1 MAAGYNPSSIIGGPL
16 DKKVLDQLDQRQNL
30 YTKKDY
36 RTADE
41 LIYLNSKTGWVKLSS
56 SVNVLKKDK
65 NGKVIESSTSA
76 KNNILF
82 GGTFK
87 DESTTPRG
95 GINFNGVSSRTAY
108 NKYDSTGFRPMPGIT
123 SFQIDSKNR
132 FGTLREATVD
142 FQVWS
147 VEQLTEFESLY
158 LRPGFTVLLEWGHS
172 MYLDNKGRVQKTPPT
187 TVANYFSNGKT
198 KEQVQEE
205 IKKFKDQSSQNYDAV
220 FGYIKN
226 FLWSYRT
233 DGGYDC
239 RLSIVSAG
247 ELIESVQVS
256 LSTSQTGQKVTKTTS
271 TGDTD
276 DSSIKTPIHNF
287 LNAINDVPRII
298 KGLEGEAN
306 RDKPENSFEEFKK
319 RVKES
324 LEVRAGITLDKF
336 LNEKRTNFGP
346 VPDDLP
352 VSFSIIKLKAALDAT
367 SIEAKTGIGKQDM
380 RFITFLD
387 LMALINAAF
396 LIKDKS
402 EKNLFSFDLTPE
414 QQLFYTFPD
423 HIGLDPGICILP
435 KSSTNNVSLSYTLS
449 GANQTNQS
457 STNED
462 EFNPNTSIL
471 YIQLNI
477 DFVIGKLNSVLSQA
491 EPDRTVINFVNS
503 ILTSLSNNLGN
514 INNFG
519 LHYEE
524 DNFKYYIVDRSLT
537 PDKNHLAKSFINLT
551 GLRSTVTNISL
562 SSKLSPKIASMI
574 AISAQDQSADVGEDV
589 ENMFRWNDG
598 LLDRVVGEKNFI
610 NLPDKETKRNQIID
624 SIKLLGDAIRL
635 FNETGS
641 YSSLT
646 FQNLV
651 TVHKDITRYMSRL
664 YNNSKINSGAP
675 GIIPFDLTIT
685 LDGIG
690 GIKIGQAFRINE
702 GILPGKYNGVVAFLV
717 TGISHVVQNNKWNTE
732 LKGQTIIISRT
743 TTTEEYNQEALIT
756 QEQLQVI
763 LAGEREIGDPNIPLK
778 IIDLEKERGVPVY
791 DTYNSQITVDQL
803 LARLNDDYVIQA
815 SFRAFF
821 EELQKN
827 YQQYTIYINAT
838 YRSLE
843 RSYELKYVPEK
854 AGDDFDINNAEP
866 ASSSH
871 NYAMGV
877 DMNVVTPSGITLRK
891 KTTKSLWRQTEIP
904 TLGINYGIKWAGDFM
919 DDDVHFGSRYYNQDY
934 LYQAVIDEIKG
945 HRLLN
950 DPNFY
955 EYLPDGKTL
964 NWPLIQKEVFEK
976 RGIFF
981 NKKII
986 FDLLLFRGEF
996 ANFATPD
1003 YKEKN
1008 LTITGYPEGSANQRA
1023 REIVSANL
1031 ANRENAKAFRE
1042 AGLLD

>member
-16 DKKVLDQLDQRQNL
+16 EKKVLDQLGRRQNL

-187 TVANYFSNGKT
+187 TVANYFSNGRT
-198 KEQVQEE
+198 KEQIQKE

-239 RLSIVSAG
+239 KLSIVSAG
-247 ELIESVQVS
+247 ELIESVQVA

-298 KGLEGEAN
+298 EGLEGEAN
-306 RDKPENSFEEFKK
+306 RAKQENSFEEFKK
-319 RVKES
+319 RIKQS
-324 LEVRAGITLDKF
+324 LEIKAGVTLDKF

-352 VSFSIIKLKAALDAT
+352 VSVTTVRLEAGLNPNSTA
-367 SIEAKTGIGKQDM
+367 AKTGAGKKDM
-380 RFITFLD
+380 RFISFLD
-387 LMALINAAF
+387 LMALINAVF

-402 EKNLFSFDLTPE
+402 ENNLFSFNLKPE
-414 QQLFYTFPD
+414 TQLFYTFPD

-435 KSSTNNVSLSYTLS
+435 KSKTENVSLSYTVS
-449 GANQTNQS
+449 GANQPNQS
-457 STNED
+457 SINED

-477 DFVIGKLNSVLSQA
+477 DFVLSKLNSVLSQA
-491 EPDRTVINFVNS
+491 ESNRTVLNFVNS
-503 ILTSLSNNLGN
+503 ILTGLSNNLGN

-524 DNFKYYIVDRSLT
+524 EDFEYFLVDRSLT
-537 PDKNHLAKSFINLT
+537 PDKSHLDKSLINLT

-574 AISAQDQSADVGEDV
+574 AIAAQDPTADVGEDV

-598 LLDRVVGEKNFI
+598 LLDRIVKDKNFVK
-610 NLPDKETKRNQIID
+610 LPDKEAKRNQIID
-624 SIKLLGDAIRL
+624 SIAQLGTAVRR
-635 FNETGS
+635 FNEVGS
-641 YSSLT
+641 YSSST

-651 TVHKDITRYMSRL
+651 TVHKDVTRYMSRL

-702 GILPGKYNGVVAFLV
+702 GILPGKYDGVVAFIV

-732 LKGQTIIISRT
+732 LKGQTIIISKPT
-743 TTTEEYNQEALIT
+743 TSEEYNQEALIT

-763 LAGEREIGDPNIPLK
+763 LAGQREIGNPNIPLK

-821 EELQKN
+821 EDLQKS
-827 YQQYTIYINAT
+827 YQEYTVYINAT

-843 RSYELKYVPEK
+843 RSYELKYDREK
-854 AGDDFDINNAEP
+854 AGKDFDTNNAEP

-877 DMNVVTPSGITLRK
+877 DMNVVTPSGITLYK
-891 KTTKSLWRQTEIP
+891 KTTKTLWRQTEIP

-934 LYQAVIDEIKG
+934 LYQAVIDEVKG
-945 HRLLN
+945 YKN
-950 DPNFY
+950 FDPDFY

-976 RGIFF
+976 KGIFF

-986 FDLLLFRGEF
+986 FDALLFRGKF
-996 ANFATPD
+996 ANSATTEF
-1003 YKEKN
+1003 KEAN
-1008 LTITGYPEGSANQRA
+1008 LTSTGYPEGSANQFG
-1023 REIVSANL
+1023 RERVSANL
-1031 ANRENAKAFRE
+1031 ARRENARAFEE

>member
-16 DKKVLDQLDQRQNL
+16 EKKVLDQLGRRQNL

-108 NKYDSTGFRPMPGIT
+108 SKYDSTGFRPMPGIT

-187 TVANYFSNGKT
+187 TVANYFSNGRT
-198 KEQVQEE
+198 KEQIQKE

-239 RLSIVSAG
+239 KLSIVSAG
-247 ELIESVQVS
+247 ELIESVQVA

-287 LNAINDVPRII
+287 LNAINDVPRKI
-298 KGLEGEAN
+298 EGE
-306 RDKPENSFEEFKK
+306 PEKNLPQFQK

-324 LEVRAGITLDKF
+324 LEVKAGITLDKF

-352 VSFSIIKLKAALDAT
+352 VSFTTVRLEAGLNPNSTA
-367 SIEAKTGIGKQDM
+367 AKTGAGKKDM
-380 RFITFLD
+380 RFISFLD
-387 LMALINAAF
+387 LMALINAVF

-402 EKNLFSFDLTPE
+402 ENNLFSFNLKPE
-414 QQLFYTFPD
+414 TQLFYTFPD

-435 KSSTNNVSLSYTLS
+435 KSKTENVSLSYTVS
-449 GANQTNQS
+449 GANQPNQS
-457 STNED
+457 SINED

-477 DFVIGKLNSVLSQA
+477 DFVLSKLNSVLSQA
-491 EPDRTVINFVNS
+491 ESNRTVLNFVNS
-503 ILTSLSNNLGN
+503 ILTGLSNNLGN

-524 DNFKYYIVDRSLT
+524 EDFEYYIVDRSLT
-537 PDKNHLAKSFINLT
+537 PDKSHLDKSLINLT

-574 AISAQDQSADVGEDV
+574 AIAAQDPTADVGEDV

-598 LLDRVVGEKNFI
+598 LLDRIVKDKNFVK
-610 NLPDKETKRNQIID
+610 LPDKEAKRNQIID
-624 SIKLLGDAIRL
+624 SIAQLGTAVRR
-635 FNETGS
+635 FNEVGS
-641 YSSLT
+641 YSSST

-651 TVHKDITRYMSRL
+651 TVHKDVTRYMSRL

-702 GILPGKYNGVVAFLV
+702 GILPGKYDGVVAFIV

-732 LKGQTIIISRT
+732 LKGQTIIISKPT
-743 TTTEEYNQEALIT
+743 TSEEYNQEALIT

-763 LAGEREIGDPNIPLK
+763 LAGEREIGNPNIPLK

-821 EELQKN
+821 EDLQKS
-827 YQQYTIYINAT
+827 YQEYTVYINAT

-843 RSYELKYVPEK
+843 RSYELKYDREK
-854 AGDDFDINNAEP
+854 AGKDFDTNNAEP

-877 DMNVVTPSGITLRK
+877 DMNVVTPSGITLYK
-891 KTTKSLWRQTEIP
+891 KTTKTLWRQTEIP

-934 LYQAVIDEIKG
+934 LYQAVRQEIQG
-945 HRLLN
+945 HK
-950 DPNFY
+950 DFYPDFY
-955 EYLPDGKTL
+955 EFLPDGKTL
-964 NWPLIQKEVFEK
+964 NWPLIQKEVFENK
-976 RGIFF
+976 GIFF

-986 FDLLLFRGEF
+986 FDVLLFRGKFAINETPEF
-996 ANFATPD
+996 REA
-1003 YKEKN
+1003 N
-1008 LTITGYPEGSANQRA
+1008 LTSTGYPEGSANQFG
-1023 REIVSANL
+1023 RERVSANL
-1031 ANRENAKAFRE
+1031 ARRENARAFEE